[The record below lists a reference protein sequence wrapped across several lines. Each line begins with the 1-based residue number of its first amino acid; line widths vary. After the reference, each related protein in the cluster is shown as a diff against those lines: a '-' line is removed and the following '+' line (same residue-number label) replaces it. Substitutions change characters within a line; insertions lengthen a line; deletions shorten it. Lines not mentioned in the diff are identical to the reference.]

1 MGRKPIDKMS
11 HTEVRSRS
19 LNEFKI
25 NSNSKEHKFKMAR
38 EITGD
43 DKVNI
48 NDENK
53 GYYPSV
59 HYASQRNNQG
69 DTQVRLTLNVEDYA
83 ILKSKA
89 NDEGTTIGK
98 LLINSFFE
106 RPLSKGVSKN
116 KYANYT
122 ENEEQELLS
131 QLQSK
136 YNLNTQDND

>member
-1 MGRKPIDKMS
+1 MGRKPLGKMS
-11 HTEVRSRS
+11 HNEVKSRS
-19 LNEFKI
+19 FDEFKV
-25 NSNSKEHKFKMAR
+25 NRNSKEHKFKMAR

-59 HYASQRNNQG
+59 YHANQRNNQG
-69 DTQVRLTLNVEDYA
+69 DTQVRLTLNFDDYA

-89 NDEGTTIGK
+89 NEEGTTIGK

-106 RPLSKGVSKN
+106 RPLSKGASKN
-116 KYANYT
+116 KYADYS
-122 ENEEQELLS
+122 EKDEQELLKKLKINYS
-131 QLQSK
+131 L
-136 YNLNTQDND
+136 